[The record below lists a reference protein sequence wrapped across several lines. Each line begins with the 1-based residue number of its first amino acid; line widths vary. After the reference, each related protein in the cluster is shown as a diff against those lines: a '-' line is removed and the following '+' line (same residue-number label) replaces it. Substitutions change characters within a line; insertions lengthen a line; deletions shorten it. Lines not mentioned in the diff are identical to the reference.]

1 MRALLILSFVMLAA
15 CGSPSSS
22 DAGAG
27 DGGSGGGTASGGGG
41 GGGTTTVDIGPTT
54 RCPHVIWAGA
64 FPLSYA
70 GDTTPLPNW
79 VTSNRLEWT
88 DAPDESVQFVAP
100 STGTYHFAIDA
111 GVRDLGVSLA
121 NADGTLHAVQGCPA
135 SGATFMN
142 DGFFAALPTGNTSD
156 LTLDAGTRVLM
167 WISAPYWA
175 ATKVGTYQLIVTK
188 Q

>member
-1 MRALLILSFVMLAA
+1 MRALLVFFFVVLAA
-15 CGSPSSS
+15 CGSPSIG
-22 DAGAG
+22 DAGSG
-27 DGGSGGGTASGGGG
+27 GGGGSGGGTGTGGGG
-41 GGGTTTVDIGPTT
+41 SSNVDVGATS
-54 RCPHVIWAGA
+54 RCPHVIWTGA

-79 VTSNRLEWT
+79 VTSTRLEWT

-100 STGTYHFAIDA
+100 TTGTYHFAIDA

-135 SGATFMN
+135 GGATFMN
-142 DGFFAALPTGNTSD
+142 DGFFAALPSGNTSE

-175 ATKVGTYQLIVTK
+175 GTKVGTYQLSITRR
-188 Q
+188 